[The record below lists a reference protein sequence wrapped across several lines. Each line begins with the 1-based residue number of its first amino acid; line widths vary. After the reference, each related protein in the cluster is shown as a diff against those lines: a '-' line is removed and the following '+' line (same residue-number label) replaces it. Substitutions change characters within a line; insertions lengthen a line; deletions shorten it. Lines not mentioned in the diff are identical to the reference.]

1 MDKAKSRN
9 CGWKGE
15 DMNQIEIALII
26 MGKGMAGI
34 FAVILVILALI
45 WLIGSVG
52 RKRNITKDRPE
63 EQERIQGH

>member
-1 MDKAKSRN
+1 
-9 CGWKGE
+9 
-15 DMNQIEIALII
+15 MNQIEIALII

-52 RKRNITKDRPE
+52 RKRNITKDRPK